1 MKTDS
6 SLYLQEVYE
15 KLEFQVGAGFYSLT
29 NFNSQPDL
37 SQIGWIEQ
45 ARKLGA
51 DAIFFVG
58 DYPAVLFF
66 KLDDTLEAD
75 TQEYEERIRT
85 LYLQVW
91 NTSRVPLFFVALPF
105 EIRVYSAYQKPV
117 DASEWQSNDRWL
129 GKVQTISQVAKEW
142 QDFSR
147 AEIESG
153 RLFQTRQKSFR
164 AEDRVDQWLLR
175 NLRLL
180 RQKLIENDS
189 QKQEHVHALIGR
201 SIFIRYLEDRGVL
214 VNNYFDINPDRKY
227 SCYVDVLKSKEDT
240 YRLFGKLREDF
251 NGDLFPLSD
260 AEKKWVSQ
268 ADLNL
273 LGKFLNGRSMSE
285 YPDLLFWAYQFNIIP
300 IELISNIYEEFYYEN
315 GGEKDRGTHYT
326 PTTLVDFV
334 LSQCLTTERLDH
346 GAQVLDPAC
355 GSGIFLVEAFK
366 RMVYRECQRR
376 GILRVIDL
384 PLKELTRLLTEQI
397 TGIDINHS
405 AIQVAAFSLYL
416 AFLDFRDPPDIRQNK
431 KLPKLIF
438 DPQQPAGGQSL
449 FCANAF
455 YPTHSEQAR
464 LSGKPLLPLNKAQF
478 DVIIGNPPWG
488 QATGKEG
495 QIAIEWCKAFDY
507 PVGDQEWSQCFI
519 WRAQHLLKPGGEI
532 GFLVSTGVMFK
543 QAENS
548 KAFRQKWLS
557 TNRLRAVYN
566 FAHVRQV
573 FFRKQKKDAISPF
586 AAIFFTPTSSEKVVQ
601 NRVAYIAIK
610 QSSFVEQLQAV
621 VIDKTDL
628 HKIRQSEFL
637 AKDWLWKTYMWGGLA
652 DADLIEELKDT
663 EQALGDVVGESSR
676 GFKENGEPQN
686 KNAEE
691 LGVEWELSVSA
702 FQRNADF
709 AELVTPLRHRMIHR
723 LGKTSVYQGTRLII
737 KRGIS
742 RSGNKLGEIT
752 ARLAYKPFAFPSSLI
767 GFRLDGLSIEKQQ
780 VLLGIVL
787 SSLAKYYHFLTCST
801 WGFWHYEIR
810 EEEHLSLPLRFPES
824 PDFQKR
830 ILNAV
835 QQITTQSGMPNLF
848 DSTTPSWRSMQ
859 NELDEA
865 IFDLYELSEPQRDL
879 VRDLCQTTLEFFY
892 EGSDS
897 QAVKPPTVEWLEVYR
912 DAFLETWIE
921 RLTPKGAELEARI
934 YAPHHGLLCGMAF
947 ELKEIGSAIHRPA
960 VTDDTEWQ
968 HWFRQLST
976 ILRKELAE
984 GIYVDRVVKEVNKSG
999 MFLVKRAEHRFW
1011 TKSQARRDAQEL
1023 LTEIFKLEWQHKRGD
1038 Q

>member
-15 KLEFQVGAGFYSLT
+15 KLKFQVGAGFYSLT
-29 NFNSQPDL
+29 DLDIQPGL

-51 DAIFFVG
+51 DAIYFVG
-58 DYPAVLFF
+58 DYPTVLFF
-66 KLDDTLEAD
+66 KLDNVLEAD
-75 TQEYEERIRT
+75 TQEYEAKIRE
-85 LYLQVW
+85 LYLKVW

-117 DASEWQSNDRWL
+117 NVSEWQSEDRWL
-129 GKVQTISQVAKEW
+129 GKVKAISQVSKEW
-142 QDFSR
+142 QAFSR
-147 AEIESG
+147 PDVESG
-153 RLFQTRQKSFR
+153 QLFRNRQKSFS
-164 AEDRVDQWLLR
+164 AEDRVDQWLLQ
-175 NLRLL
+175 NLRQL
-180 RQKLIENDS
+180 RQKLVENDS
-189 QKQEHVHALIGR
+189 QKREHVHALIGR

-214 VNNYFDINPDRKY
+214 VKNYFDINPDHKY
-227 SCYVDVLKSKEDT
+227 SCYVDVLVSKEDT
-240 YRLFGKLREDF
+240 YRLFEKLREDF

-260 AEKKWVSQ
+260 AERDWVSQ

-273 LGKFLNGRSMSE
+273 LNEFLDGRNMGD
-285 YPDLLFWAYQFNIIP
+285 PDLLFWAYRFDIIP

-315 GGEKDRGTHYT
+315 GGEKDKGTHYT

-334 LSQCLTTERLDH
+334 LSQCLTPERLDN
-346 GAQVLDPAC
+346 GARVLDPAC

-366 RMVYRECQRR
+366 RMVYRECQRN
-376 GILRVIDL
+376 GIGVTQL

-397 TGIDINHS
+397 AGIDINQS

-416 AFLDFRDPPDIRQNK
+416 AFLDFRNPPDIRQNN
-431 KLPKLIF
+431 KLPNLIHN
-438 DPQQPAGGQSL
+438 PQQPAGGKSL
-449 FCANAF
+449 FSANTF
-455 YPTHSEQAR
+455 YPTYSEQAK
-464 LSGKPLLPLNKAQF
+464 LPNELLLPFEDAQF

-488 QATGKEG
+488 QAAGKDG
-495 QIAIEWCKAFDY
+495 QTAIDWCKAFDY
-507 PVGDQEWSQCFI
+507 PVGDQELSQCFI

-532 GFLVSTGVMFK
+532 GLLVSTGVLFK
-543 QAENS
+543 HAENS

-557 TNRLRAVYN
+557 TNQVSAVYN

-586 AAIFFTPTSSEKVVQ
+586 AAIFFAPASPEKIER
-601 NRVAYIAIK
+601 NRVAYIAVK
-610 QSSFVEQLQAV
+610 QSTFVEQLQAV

-628 HKIRQSEFL
+628 HKIRQSELL
-637 AKDWLWKTYMWGGLA
+637 AKDWLWKMYMWGGLA

-663 EQALGDVVGESSR
+663 EQVLGQVVGEYSR
-676 GFKENGEPQN
+676 GFKESGEPQN
-686 KNAEE
+686 KHTEE
-691 LGVEWELSVSA
+691 LGVEWELSINS
-702 FQRNADF
+702 FKRNADF
-709 AELVTPLRHRMIHR
+709 TELVTPLRHRMLHR
-723 LGKTSVYQGTRLII
+723 LGKISLYQGPRLII

-742 RSGNKLGEIT
+742 HEGNKSGEIR
-752 ARLAYKPFAFPSSLI
+752 ARLAYVPFAFPSSLI
-767 GFRLDGLSIEKQQ
+767 GFRLDELSLEKQQ

-810 EEEHLSLPLRFPES
+810 EEEHLSLPVRFPENS
-824 PDFQKR
+824 DLRQR

-835 QQITTQSGMPNLF
+835 RQITTQSGTPNLF
-848 DSTTPSWRSMQ
+848 DPTTPTWRSMQ
-859 NELDEA
+859 DELDEA

-892 EGSDS
+892 EGADS
-897 QAVKPPTVEWLEVYR
+897 QTVKPPTVDWLEAYR

-921 RLTPKGAELEARI
+921 RLKPKGAELEARI

-947 ELKEIGSAIHRPA
+947 ELKEVGTAIHRPA

-968 HWFRQLST
+968 HWFRGLST
-976 ILRKELAE
+976 ILRKELTEGIE
-984 GIYVDRVVKEVNKSG
+984 GIYVDRVVKEVSASG
-999 MFLVKRAEHRFW
+999 MFLIKRAERRFW
-1011 TKSQARRDAQEL
+1011 TKSQARQDAQEL
-1023 LTEIFKLEWQHKRGD
+1023 LTEVFKLEWKQ
-1038 Q
+1038 